1 MWQSRIRGDLF
12 PQFKFSDNTP
22 PRYPFSAR
30 MCASIPKLAPLEV
43 REAVEG
49 GRRHGDITDS
59 PGDGQIPVVE
69 GDKSRVEQTEALYL
83 LRQSEPGD
91 RIYPMSPPQKKSHPM
106 PKAFVIKYIN
116 P

>member
-1 MWQSRIRGDLF
+1 
-12 PQFKFSDNTP
+12 
-22 PRYPFSAR
+22 